1 MQLRKLS
8 AVKQF
13 SYFLSG
19 LSILLLVSCSAPRNI
34 IKLQPQSEQTSWFY
48 GQEFTGDSVFGII
61 AKVAFDEVQHPWYV
75 FDVDISNRSNMNLL
89 VDPSRIFIVP
99 FNAMKE
105 PQQDTI
111 YAVNP
116 ESKIMEMNKN
126 LSINAANQ
134 KNRVGMYLVAA
145 GIDIATG
152 IAVMSDDNPRNDE
165 LRTDLLPLAIAA
177 ETENKFNAIDLNEL
191 RDTWKSTTLRK
202 TTLEKGFAMHGRL
215 LVPVSS
221 DASYIQLNIPVDEKF
236 IRLNFMQIRFTP

>member
-1 MQLRKLS
+1 M
-8 AVKQF
+8 KQF

-19 LSILLLVSCSAPRNI
+19 LSILLLVSCSAPRSI
-34 IKLQPQSEQTSWFY
+34 LKLQPQSEQTSWFY
-48 GQEFTGDSVFGII
+48 GQEFTSDSIYGII

-75 FDVDISNRSNMNLL
+75 FDVDITNRSNMNLL
-89 VDPSRIFIVP
+89 VDPSRIFIAS

-116 ESKIMEMNKN
+116 ESKIMEMDKN

-152 IAVMSDDNPRNDE
+152 IAVLSDDNPRNDE
-165 LRTDLLPLAIAA
+165 FRTDLLPLAIAA
-177 ETENKFNAIDLNEL
+177 GTEHKFNAMDLNEL

-215 LVPVSS
+215 MVPVSPN
-221 DASYIQLNIPVDEKF
+221 ASYIQLNIPVDENF
-236 IRLNFMQIRFTP
+236 IRINFMQLRFNP

>member
-1 MQLRKLS
+1 
-8 AVKQF
+8 VKQF

-19 LSILLLVSCSAPRNI
+19 LSILLLVSCSTPRSI
-34 IKLQPQSEQTSWFY
+34 LKLQPQSEQTSWFY
-48 GQEFTGDSVFGII
+48 GQEFTGDSIYGII

-89 VDPSRIFIVP
+89 VDPSQIFIAP

-105 PQQDTI
+105 PLDTI

-116 ESKIMEMNKN
+116 ESKIMEMDKN

-152 IAVMSDDNPRNDE
+152 IAVLSDDNPRNDE

-177 ETENKFNAIDLNEL
+177 GAETKFNAMDLNEL

-215 LVPVSS
+215 MVPVSPN
-221 DASYIQLNIPVDEKF
+221 ASYIQLNIPVDEKF
-236 IRLNFMQIRFTP
+236 IRINFMQLRFNP

>member
-1 MQLRKLS
+1 M
-8 AVKQF
+8 KQF

-19 LSILLLVSCSAPRNI
+19 LSILLLVSCSAPRSI
-34 IKLQPQSEQTSWFY
+34 LKLQPQSEQTSWFY
-48 GQEFTGDSVFGII
+48 GQEFTGDSIYGII
-61 AKVAFDEVQHPWYV
+61 TKVAFVEVQHPWYV

-89 VDPSRIFIVP
+89 VDPSRIFIAP
-99 FNAMKE
+99 CNAMKE
-105 PQQDTI
+105 PLDTI

-116 ESKIMEMNKN
+116 ESKIMEMDKS

-134 KNRVGMYLVAA
+134 KNRFGMYLVAA

-152 IAVMSDDNPRNDE
+152 IAVLSDDNPRNDE

-177 ETENKFNAIDLNEL
+177 GTETKFNAMDLNEL

-215 LVPVSS
+215 MVPVSPN
-221 DASYIQLNIPVDEKF
+221 ASYIQLNIPVDEKF
-236 IRLNFMQIRFTP
+236 IRINFMQLRFNP